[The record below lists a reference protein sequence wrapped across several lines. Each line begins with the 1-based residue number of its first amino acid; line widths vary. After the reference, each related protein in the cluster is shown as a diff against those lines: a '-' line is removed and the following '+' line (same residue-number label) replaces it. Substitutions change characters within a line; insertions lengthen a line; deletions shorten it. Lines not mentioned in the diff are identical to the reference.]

1 MFHILQFVR
10 CMAES
15 PNSEMCVSYDPN
27 CMSFQ
32 IIHHDVSIL
41 RSAARKQNR
50 QPQKEKL
57 NGGGRVF

>member
-15 PNSEMCVSYDPN
+15 PNSETCVSYDPN

-32 IIHHDVSIL
+32 IIHHNLSIL
-41 RSAARKQNR
+41 HSSQEAKQAASERKIKR
-50 QPQKEKL
+50 R
-57 NGGGRVF
+57 GGVF